1 MVRGELN
8 RHSLQEEILR
18 RNINYAGYIQNKTD
32 RPYVKQALQ
41 YEIQRNA
48 NTTFFSTMNK
58 HTEEIYQIS
67 GSFLPYANPY
77 ENLSEMSREKQK
89 LITHEVFE
97 RKWKEKIDQS
107 TKADTYK
114 QFKPNMKFETYLYH
128 GNRKMRVS
136 MTKLRIS
143 DHKLMIEVGRHYRP
157 MPPRPERKCYMC
169 SEEVEDETHFLTNCR
184 LYGTQTRYWDTIC
197 NIVPQIVNLSNTDR
211 LIFIMTQ
218 EDPELTNIILKMN
231 HEWMLFRNFL
241 HENFYNQK

>member
-1 MVRGELN
+1 
-8 RHSLQEEILR
+8 
-18 RNINYAGYIQNKTD
+18 
-32 RPYVKQALQ
+32 
-41 YEIQRNA
+41 
-48 NTTFFSTMNK
+48 
-58 HTEEIYQIS
+58 
-67 GSFLPYANPY
+67 
-77 ENLSEMSREKQK
+77 MSREKQK

-114 QFKPNMKFETYLYH
+114 QFKPNMKFETYLNH

-197 NIVPQIVNLSNTDR
+197 NKVPQIVNHSNTDR